1 MTLLYIFISCKS
13 KIDNCYTRITNMM
26 NELNYD
32 NYIIVTGG
40 NETNIYHDD
49 KHLLELVCND
59 FYEGLPEKVIK
70 TYKFIYENKSFE
82 RFTHFCKLD
91 DDMIV
96 KKIINN
102 SSELPDYCG
111 RVDATRRGNRR
122 WHINKCS
129 KDSFFNNNEY
139 TGAYV
144 PWCLGGCGYIISKKS
159 LQLLSSDTDY
169 YNEIYEDVYVAKIL
183 YTNNIYPQHMS
194 NLSAFIYSEDHQ

>member
-1 MTLLYIFISCKS
+1 MTLLYIFISCKT

-70 TYKFIYENKSFE
+70 TYKFIYENNSFE

-91 DDMIV
+91 DDIIV

-102 SSELPDYCG
+102 SLELPDYCG
-111 RVDATRRGNRR
+111 RVYNRLPGNRT

-139 TGAYV
+139 SGPYV

-159 LQLLSSDTDY
+159 LELLSSNTDY
-169 YNEIYEDVYVAKIL
+169 YNEIYEDLYVAKIL
-183 YTNNIYPQHMS
+183 YTNNIYPQHIS